1 MIDDLVRDPAGAV
14 QMLLLMVPG
23 LLLAV
28 TVHEVAHGWVADR
41 LGDPTAR
48 LAGRLTLNPLPHI
61 DPLGALAFVLAGFGW
76 ARPVPVDARNLR
88 RPVRDMACVAVAGP
102 LSNFALAFV
111 GLVLLVL
118 TSRLVESPFVA
129 RPVAGMLRYVYT
141 FNLGLAIFNLIPL
154 PPLDGGHFLP
164 YFFPRRS
171 LAAPGAAGAV
181 RPAHPPAARLL
192 RRHPLH
198 RRAPLRPGQRPL
210 PHGAARAPLGRR
222 RPPPGA
228 VGPGKHERAR
238 ISRSGPFVVKAPA
251 TTYSP
256 APLPAQYHRPWRA

>member
-88 RPVRDMACVAVAGP
+88 RPVRDMAFVAVAGP

-164 YFFPRRS
+164 YFFPRQS
-171 LAAPGAAGAV
+171 WPLL
-181 RPAHPPAARLL
+181 ARLEQYG
-192 RRHPLH
+192 PLI
-198 RRAPLRPGQRPL
+198 LL
-210 PHGAARAPLGRR
+210 LLVFSGATRYI
-222 RPPPGA
+222 
-228 VGPGKHERAR
+228 VGPLFGLVNALYLTALRA
-238 ISRSGPFVVKAPA
+238 
-251 TTYSP
+251 
-256 APLPAQYHRPWRA
+256 LL

>member
-1 MIDDLVRDPAGAV
+1 MIDSLFRDPVGAI
-14 QMLLLMVPG
+14 QMLLLMIPG

-48 LAGRLTLNPLPHI
+48 LAGRLTLNPVPHI
-61 DPLGALAFVLAGFGW
+61 DPLGAIAFVVAGFGW

-88 RPVRDMACVAVAGP
+88 RPIRDMAWVAAAGP
-102 LSNFALAFV
+102 LSNFVTAFL

-118 TSRLVESPFVA
+118 VSQFVTSPFLA
-129 RPVAGMLRYVYT
+129 RPVTGMLRFVYT

-171 LAAPGAAGAV
+171 WPLLVRLQQYGPLLLLLLVFSGATRYIVGPLFALANALYLAA
-181 RPAHPPAARLL
+181 L
-192 RRHPLH
+192 RAL
-198 RRAPLRPGQRPL
+198 
-210 PHGAARAPLGRR
+210 
-222 RPPPGA
+222 
-228 VGPGKHERAR
+228 
-238 ISRSGPFVVKAPA
+238 F
-251 TTYSP
+251 
-256 APLPAQYHRPWRA
+256 

>member
-1 MIDDLVRDPAGAV
+1 MIDDFLRDPAGAV
-14 QMLLLMVPG
+14 QVLLLMIPG

-76 ARPVPVDARNLR
+76 ARPVPVSARNLR
-88 RPVRDMACVAVAGP
+88 RPVRDMAWVAAAGP
-102 LSNFALAFV
+102 LSNFLVAFL

-118 TSRLVESPFVA
+118 TSRVLDAPFVA
-129 RPVAGMLRYVYT
+129 RPVAGMLRFVYT

-171 LAAPGAAGAV
+171 WPLL
-181 RPAHPPAARLL
+181 ARLEQYG
-192 RRHPLH
+192 PLI
-198 RRAPLRPGQRPL
+198 LL
-210 PHGAARAPLGRR
+210 LLVFSGATRYI
-222 RPPPGA
+222 
-228 VGPGKHERAR
+228 VGPLFGLVNALYLTAVAA
-238 ISRSGPFVVKAPA
+238 IF
-251 TTYSP
+251 
-256 APLPAQYHRPWRA
+256 

>member
-1 MIDDLVRDPAGAV
+1 MIDDLLRDPAGAV

-28 TVHEVAHGWVADR
+28 TVHEVAHGWVAER

-76 ARPVPVDARNLR
+76 ARPVPVNARNLR
-88 RPVRDMACVAVAGP
+88 RPVRDMACVAAAGP
-102 LSNFALAFV
+102 VSNFVVAFF

-118 TSRLVESPFVA
+118 TARLVDAPFVA
-129 RPVAGMLRYVYT
+129 RPVTGMLRFVYT

-171 LAAPGAAGAV
+171 WPLLARLEQYGPLILLLLVFSGATRYIVGPLFGLANGLYLAA
-181 RPAHPPAARLL
+181 L
-192 RRHPLH
+192 RSL
-198 RRAPLRPGQRPL
+198 
-210 PHGAARAPLGRR
+210 
-222 RPPPGA
+222 
-228 VGPGKHERAR
+228 
-238 ISRSGPFVVKAPA
+238 F
-251 TTYSP
+251 
-256 APLPAQYHRPWRA
+256 